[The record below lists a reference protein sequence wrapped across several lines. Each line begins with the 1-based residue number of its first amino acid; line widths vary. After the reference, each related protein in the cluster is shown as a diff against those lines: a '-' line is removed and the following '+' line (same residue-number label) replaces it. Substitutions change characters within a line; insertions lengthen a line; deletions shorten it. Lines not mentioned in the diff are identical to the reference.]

1 VATAIDDRLG
11 ELKSRI
17 EALDA
22 RAYDGAAQATGR
34 VQRHLETLRQKDEAA
49 EAAALRRTGE
59 YEAQYQA
66 QLQVLEN
73 AVQIAE
79 HHLDAEIADDRKQF
93 VDAVEAELD
102 DWEAFMERMQ
112 THAAAKTGAAREES
126 ERVIADLRR
135 RRLAIGESLAGVRAA
150 VGDTWRDGK
159 KRVLAA
165 LDELKRKADAA
176 RPN

>member
-1 VATAIDDRLG
+1 MATAIEDRLS

-22 RAYDGAAQATGR
+22 RAYDGAAEATGR
-34 VQRHLETLRQKDEAA
+34 IQRHLETLRHQDEAA
-49 EAAALRRTGE
+49 EAAMLGRTAE
-59 YEAQYQA
+59 YEALYDA

-73 AVQIAE
+73 ALKIAE
-79 HHLDAEIADDRKQF
+79 HHLDAENADDRKQF
-93 VDAVEAELD
+93 VEAAEAELEE
-102 DWEAFMERMQ
+102 WEAFVTACRR
-112 THAAAKTGAAREES
+112 TPPKTGAAREQS
-126 ERVIADLRR
+126 EKVVADLRR
-135 RRLAIGESLAGVRAA
+135 RRLAIGESLAGVRAG

>member
-1 VATAIDDRLG
+1 LATAIEDRLG
-11 ELKSRI
+11 DLKSRI

-22 RAYDGAAQATGR
+22 RAYDGAAEATAR
-34 VQRHLETLRQKDEAA
+34 IQRHLETLCQEDEAA
-49 EAAALRRTGE
+49 EAAALRRTAE
-59 YEAQYQA
+59 YEALYQA
-66 QLQVLEN
+66 QLRVLNN
-73 AVQIAE
+73 ALEIAE
-79 HHLDAEIADDRKQF
+79 HHLDAEIADDRNQF
-93 VDAVEAELD
+93 VEAVEAELD
-102 DWEAFMERMQ
+102 DWDAFMDRMQ
-112 THAAAKTGAAREES
+112 ANAAAKAGAAREAS
-126 ERVIADLRR
+126 EKLIADLRR

>member
-1 VATAIDDRLG
+1 MATAIEDRLT

-17 EALDA
+17 DALDA
-22 RAYDGAAQATGR
+22 RAYDGAAEATGR
-34 VQRHLETLRQKDEAA
+34 IQRHLETLRLQDEAA
-49 EAAALRRTGE
+49 EAAALRRTAE
-59 YEAQYQA
+59 YEALYQA

-73 AVQIAE
+73 ALRIAE
-79 HHLDAEIADDRKQF
+79 HHLDAENAYDRKQF
-93 VDAVEAELD
+93 VEAAEAELEE
-102 DWEAFMERMQ
+102 WEAFIERMQ
-112 THAAAKTGAAREES
+112 ANAAAKAGAAREQS
-126 ERVIADLRR
+126 EKVVADLRR
-135 RRLAIGESLAGVRAA
+135 RRLAIGESLAGVRAG

>member
-1 VATAIDDRLG
+1 MATAIEDRLA

-22 RAYDGAAQATGR
+22 RAYDGAAEATGR
-34 VQRHLETLRQKDEAA
+34 IQRHLETLRQEDEAA
-49 EAAALRRTGE
+49 EAATLRRTAE
-59 YEAQYQA
+59 YEALYDA

-73 AVQIAE
+73 ALKIAE
-79 HHLDAEIADDRKQF
+79 HHLDAEVADDRKQF
-93 VDAVEAELD
+93 VEAVEAELD
-102 DWEAFMERMQ
+102 EWDAFMDRMQ
-112 THAAAKTGAAREES
+112 ANAAAKAGAAREQS
-126 ERVIADLRR
+126 EKVIADLRR
-135 RRLAIGESLAGVRAA
+135 RRLAIGESLAGVRAG

>member
-1 VATAIDDRLG
+1 MATAIEDRLE

-22 RAYDGAAQATGR
+22 RAYDGGAEATER
-34 VQRHLETLRQKDEAA
+34 IERHLERLRQDDEAA
-49 EAAALRRTGE
+49 EAAALRRSRE
-59 YEAQYQA
+59 YEALYQA
-66 QLQVLEN
+66 RLQVLESELK
-73 AVQIAE
+73 IAE

-93 VDAVEAELD
+93 VAAVDAELA
-102 DWEAFMERMQ
+102 DWDALMERMQ
-112 THAAAKTGAAREES
+112 ANAAAKAGAAREES
-126 ERVIADLRR
+126 EKVIADLRR

>member
-1 VATAIDDRLG
+1 MATAIEDRLG

-22 RAYDGAAQATGR
+22 RAYDGAAESRGR
-34 VQRHLETLRQKDEAA
+34 MQRHLETLRLQDEAA
-49 EAAALRRTGE
+49 EAAARRRTAE
-59 YEAQYQA
+59 YEALYQA
-66 QLQVLEN
+66 QLDVVDN
-73 AVQIAE
+73 ALSIAE
-79 HHLDAEIADDRKQF
+79 HHVDAENAYDRKQF
-93 VDAVEAELD
+93 VEAVEAELD
-102 DWEAFMERMQ
+102 EWDAFVDRMQ
-112 THAAAKTGAAREES
+112 ANAAAKAGAAREQS
-126 ERVIADLRR
+126 EKVVADLRR
-135 RRLAIGESLAGVRAA
+135 RRLAIGESLAGVRAG

>member
-1 VATAIDDRLG
+1 MATAIEDRLG

-22 RAYDGAAQATGR
+22 RAYDGAAEAPAR
-34 VQRHLETLRQKDEAA
+34 IRRYLETLHQEDEAA
-49 EAAALRRTGE
+49 DAVALRRAGE
-59 YEAQYQA
+59 YEALYQA

-73 AVQIAE
+73 ALKIAE
-79 HHLDAEIADDRKQF
+79 HHLDAEIADDRKQ
-93 VDAVEAELD
+93 VVEAVEAELG
-102 DWEAFMERMQ
+102 DWDAFMERMQ
-112 THAAAKTGAAREES
+112 ANAAGKAGAAREES

-150 VGDTWRDGK
+150 VGDTWREGK

>member
-1 VATAIDDRLG
+1 MPTAIDNRLE
-11 ELKSRI
+11 ELKGRI

-22 RAYDGAAQATGR
+22 RSYDGAAEAPAR
-34 VQRHLETLRQKDEAA
+34 IQRYLETLRQEDEAA
-49 EAAALRRTGE
+49 DAEAIRRPGE
-59 YEAQYQA
+59 YEAPYQA

-73 AVQIAE
+73 ELNIAE
-79 HHLDAEIADDRKQF
+79 HRLDAEIADDRKQF
-93 VDAVEAELD
+93 VEAVEAELD
-102 DWEAFMERMQ
+102 DWDAFMERMQ
-112 THAAAKTGAAREES
+112 ANAAAKTGAAREES
-126 ERVIADLRR
+126 EKVIADLRR

-150 VGDTWRDGK
+150 VGDTWRDRK